1 MAALD
6 GRRAIVTGAS
16 TGLGAAIAEEL
27 AACGAGVLLC
37 SRSAEKLGA
46 AVERIAARVS
56 REEPSGPQSAGRSG
70 AERGASGRADP
81 GTSGHT
87 DSRQALLTLA
97 ADVLDPR
104 TAPRLSALAHDHWG
118 GLDILVCNAGGPP
131 PADFDEADD
140 AAWEEAF
147 RLVLLSPIRLIRAC
161 LPLLRASGTGRIIL
175 MNSVSALRP
184 VRRLLLSNALRPGLI
199 GLARHLG
206 GELAADGILANAI
219 SPGFFDTGRAREVQ
233 EAIARQS
240 GRPLDEVQDE
250 IRARIPLGRQ
260 GDPRELGRLITFLVS
275 VENTYITGQ
284 TIVIDGG
291 LTTAPE

>member
-1 MAALD
+1 MPALD

-27 AACGAGVLLC
+27 AACGARVLLC
-37 SRSAEKLGA
+37 SRSAEKLSA
-46 AVERIAARVS
+46 AVARISARVA
-56 REEPSGPQSAGRSG
+56 PPG
-70 AERGASGRADP
+70 ERSGRADP
-81 GTSGHT
+81 G
-87 DSRQALLTLA
+87 QALLTLA

-104 TAPRLSALAHDHWG
+104 TAPRLSALARDHWG

-161 LPLLRASGTGRIIL
+161 LPLLRASGMGRIIL

-206 GELAADGILANAI
+206 GELAADGILVNAI

-233 EAIARQS
+233 EAIARKS
-240 GRPLDEVQDE
+240 GRPLVEIQDE
-250 IRARIPLGRQ
+250 TRARIPLGRQ
-260 GDPRELGRLITFLVS
+260 GDPRELGRLITFLAS
-275 VENTYITGQ
+275 VENSYITGQ
-284 TIVIDGG
+284 AIVIDGG